1 MKPVNLGNNR
11 IALVIP
17 LSLKKKLYEESR
29 REGMNLSSYVIQIL
43 WEWVRNNDKRMH
55 PEVGE

>member
-1 MKPVNLGNNR
+1 MKPVNLENNR

-17 LSLKKKLYEESR
+17 LSLKRRLYEESR

-43 WEWVRNNDKRMH
+43 WEWVRNNDTRMH
-55 PEVGE
+55 